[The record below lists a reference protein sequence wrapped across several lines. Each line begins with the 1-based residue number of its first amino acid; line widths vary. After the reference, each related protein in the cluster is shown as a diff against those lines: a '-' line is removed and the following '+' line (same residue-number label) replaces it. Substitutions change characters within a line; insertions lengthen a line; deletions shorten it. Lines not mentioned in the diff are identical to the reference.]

1 MTAMHD
7 TATRAAVLALLAT
20 GTSVRKAA
28 KECGVGVATVSR
40 WRDEHGT
47 PVPVVSPD
55 TTVIV
60 APVGTVFHEDGTQKR
75 RREIGEQ
82 LYDYM
87 SISIET
93 LTAQL
98 RLFGDVNWLTKQPAG
113 ELGTLHGIVADKTA
127 RILAAYQRGLEAI
140 SDEEPEGDGT

>member
-7 TATRAAVLALLAT
+7 ASKRADVLALLAT
-20 GTSVRKAA
+20 GVSIRKAA

-40 WRDEHGT
+40 WRDENPP
-47 PVPVVSPD
+47 PVPVAPADVA
-55 TTVIV
+55 VIP
-60 APVGTVFHEDGTQKR
+60 ALDGTVFREDGTQKR

-87 SISIET
+87 STSIEA

-98 RLFGDVNWLTKQPAG
+98 RLFGDHDWLAKQPAG

-127 RILAAYQRGLEAI
+127 RIVAAYQRGIEAGVEE
-140 SDEEPEGDGT
+140 SDRDGP

>member
-7 TATRAAVLALLAT
+7 VSKRAAVLALLAT
-20 GTSVRKAA
+20 GTSIRKAA

-40 WRDEHGT
+40 WRDENPP
-47 PVPVVSPD
+47 PVPLASPD
-55 TTVIV
+55 MAVIP
-60 APVGTVFHEDGTQKR
+60 ASDGTVFREDGTQKR

-87 SISIET
+87 QTSVET

-98 RLFGDVNWLTKQPAG
+98 RLFGDRDWLAKQPAG

-127 RILAAYQRGLEAI
+127 RLLAAYQRGIES
-140 SDEEPEGDGT
+140 SDEQAE